1 MPAVKAPV
9 VSREL
14 FGGVFDIDGAGQYP
28 GLELI
33 NFIVCNS
40 EGVLPDG
47 SSVRLLKVAQDFA
60 RRLVHDDTF
69 TEQQRRSVLLDA
81 HSEEAVSR
89 LLRSLELDLPNLTK
103 TKSWERTH
111 LFPFTRSLV
120 HWDARLR
127 HGRVAL
133 ERRYLRGAG
142 AFAYGVLAADNNT
155 ERLNQIRRGFEN
167 LYPADDSSPLEM
179 LAKTLSDAGASDD
192 DPATDEIFAQTILPD
207 TELAELYREGVSNIL
222 SHSQSSVV
230 DRVRALMH
238 WTGLWTVLLMASRAS
253 AVVSGKYAG
262 LLTDCAGAHPQMRR
276 AAQRS
281 YKRHL
286 RNVEEAA
293 DIKASELGG
302 DLTSQQRGKIRGYFG
317 NTAVSCG
324 LANAWKGRRHLTLR
338 LEAID
343 SLVMAG
349 IPQDGEMEF
358 DRFISDWVYHR
369 CRIVVGREAAHC
381 EQLLSDLDVTIF
393 EENERALS
401 EQMHM
406 AGMLR
411 MYSDATRMVS
421 CGSDR

>member
-1 MPAVKAPV
+1 MPAVKAPM

-14 FGGVFDIDGAGQYP
+14 FGGVFDVDGAGQYP

-33 NFIVCNS
+33 NFILCNPD
-40 EGVLPDG
+40 GILPDG
-47 SSVRLLKVAQDFA
+47 GSAKLLRVAHDFA

-81 HSEEAVSR
+81 HSEEAVSK
-89 LLRSLELDLPNLTK
+89 LLRSIELDLPNLTK

-111 LFPFTRSLV
+111 FFPFTRSLV

-127 HGRVAL
+127 HGNVAL

-142 AFAYGVLAADNNT
+142 AFAYCVLAADGNS
-155 ERLNQIRRGFEN
+155 ERLNRIRCGFED
-167 LYPADDSSPLEM
+167 LYPAGDSSPLEM
-179 LAKTLSDAGASDD
+179 LAKTLSEAGARDD
-192 DPATDEIFAQTILPD
+192 NSATDEISEQTILPD
-207 TELAELYREGVSNIL
+207 SALAEIYREGIDNIL
-222 SHSQSSVV
+222 SHLRSSVV

-238 WTGLWTVLLMASRAS
+238 WTGLWTILLMSSNAGV
-253 AVVSGKYAG
+253 VVSGKRTG
-262 LLTDCAGAHPQMRR
+262 LLIDCAGAHPQLRR

-281 YKRHL
+281 YKQHV
-286 RNVEEAA
+286 RNIEEAA
-293 DIKASELGG
+293 NIKAFELGG
-302 DLTSQQRGKIRGYFG
+302 DLTDQQRGKIRGYFG

-324 LANAWKGRRHLTLR
+324 LGNSWKGRRHLTLR
-338 LEAID
+338 LQAID
-343 SLVMAG
+343 ALVMAG

-381 EQLLSDLDVTIF
+381 EQLLSDLDSTIF

-411 MYSDATRMVS
+411 KYSDATQMVS
-421 CGSDR
+421 CGTDR

>member
-1 MPAVKAPV
+1 MATIKAPK

-14 FGGVFDIDGAGQYP
+14 FGGVFDIDGAGLYP

-33 NFIVCNS
+33 NFVVCN
-40 EGVLPDG
+40 PDG
-47 SSVRLLKVAQDFA
+47 MLPGANNATLLRVAHDFA

-81 HSEEAVSR
+81 HSEDAVSR
-89 LLRSLELDLPNLTK
+89 LLRSLELELPNLTK
-103 TKSWERTH
+103 AKSWERTH
-111 LFPFTRSLV
+111 FFPFTRSLV

-127 HGRVAL
+127 HDKVTL

-142 AFAYGVLAADNNT
+142 AFAYCVLTTDANQ
-155 ERLNQIRRGFEN
+155 ERLNRIRRGFED
-167 LYPADDSSPLEM
+167 LYPAGDSSPLEM
-179 LAKTLSDAGASDD
+179 LAKTLSDAGFCDD
-192 DPATDEIFAQTILPD
+192 NPATDEIYRQIILPD
-207 TELAELYREGVSNIL
+207 PELAELYRGGVSNIL
-222 SHSQSSVV
+222 SHLQSSVV

-238 WTGLWTVLLMASRAS
+238 WTGLWTVLLMTSSASG
-253 AVVSGKYAG
+253 VVSGKRIG
-262 LLTDCAGAHPQMRR
+262 LLTDCAGVHPQLRR

-281 YKRHL
+281 YKQHV
-286 RNVEEAA
+286 RNIEEASN
-293 DIKASELGG
+293 IKASELGG
-302 DLTSQQRGKIRGYFG
+302 ELSDQQLGKIRGYFG

-324 LANAWKGRRHLTLR
+324 LGNSWKGRRHLTLK

-343 SLVMAG
+343 ALVMAG

-369 CRIVVGREAAHC
+369 CRIVVGREAAQC
-381 EQLLSDLDVTIF
+381 EQLLTDLDSTIF

-421 CGSDR
+421 CGSHR